1 MSESEYNND
10 IRRFLGSRNAILANM
25 GVDVFD
31 FLQILGGMALFLFG
45 VAKLSEGMEKLAG
58 NQIQVWLD
66 RMTNRPIKGALFG
79 AVATALIQSSS
90 LLMVT
95 MIGLINAN
103 LMTLQQ
109 AIGVMMGQEI
119 GTTLTAQIVAFKM
132 GDLCFLFIILGFILT
147 EFIHR
152 DGWRVYGEI
161 LMGFGVLFLGMN
173 LMSEALKVVAQAP
186 IVASWLAL
194 MGRNVFAGVIA
205 GTVTTAIVQSSSA
218 VTSLVVAMGIS
229 HTISLP
235 AAVAILLGANI
246 GTCVTG
252 LIAALRLSRAARR
265 ASLAQ
270 ILINVFGVLLFLPF
284 IGPFVTLVSST
295 STLLPRQIANAHTIF
310 NIIVSIVLFPFV
322 NQLTRLVEWL
332 VPEEAADV
340 TPKLTAYID
349 ERQFRIPQV
358 ALQEAFRELHRL
370 GEVTAQML
378 ECSRRAM
385 LEQDVGAIQWVLDHE
400 DGFVDPVCKLLDS
413 FINTLLQ
420 SNISVKQQR
429 RCFQIKNLI
438 TDIERV
444 GDLTEDM
451 AEAAQKR
458 IDHQVVFSAQ
468 ALEDIARLCDHAH
481 ATYICALDALRDRDR
496 AKAHQACDLEEDFDH
511 LYLDVRQR
519 HILRLEEG
527 VCQPE
532 ADVLFVEWLRN
543 LERISD
549 HADNLG
555 VSVARN

>member
-1 MSESEYNND
+1 
-10 IRRFLGSRNAILANM
+10 
-25 GVDVFD
+25 VFH
-31 FLQILGGMALFLFG
+31 FLQVLGGMALFLFG
-45 VAKLSEGMEKLAG
+45 VDKLSEGMEKLAG

-66 RMTNRPIKGALFG
+66 RMTNKPIKGAVFG

-119 GTTLTAQIVAFKM
+119 GTTLTAQIVAFKV
-132 GDLCFLFIILGFILT
+132 GDLCFLFIALGFVLV
-147 EFIHR
+147 EFVR
-152 DGWRVYGEI
+152 GNGWREYGEI
-161 LMGFGVLFLGMN
+161 ILGFGVLFLGMN
-173 LMSEALKVVAQAP
+173 LMSDALKVLAQSPMVAA
-186 IVASWLAL
+186 WLTF
-194 MGRNVFAGVIA
+194 MGRNIPAGIFAGM
-205 GTVTTAIVQSSSA
+205 VTTAIVQSSSA
-218 VTSLVVAMGIS
+218 VTGLVVAMGIS
-229 HTISLP
+229 NAVTLP

-246 GTCVTG
+246 GTCITG
-252 LIAALRLSRAARR
+252 LVASLRLSKASRR
-265 ASLAQ
+265 ASIAQ

-284 IGPFVTLVSST
+284 LNPFTRLVSST

-310 NIIVSIVLFPFV
+310 NVVVSVALFPFIK
-322 NQLTRLVEWL
+322 QITWLAERLVPQGRS
-332 VPEEAADV
+332 VAKP
-340 TPKLTAYID
+340 TLTAYID

-378 ECSRRAM
+378 ECSRRGM
-385 LEQDVGAIQWVLDHE
+385 LDQDVEAIQWVLDHE
-400 DGFVDPVCKLLDS
+400 DGFVDPVCKALDE
-413 FINTLLQ
+413 FVTGLLQ
-420 SNISVKQQR
+420 GNLSLKQQR

-438 TDIERV
+438 ADIERV

-458 IDHQVVFSAQ
+458 IEHQVIFSPQ
-468 ALEDIARLCDHAH
+468 ALVDIDRLCKHAH
-481 ATYICALDALRDRDR
+481 HTYMCALDALRDRDR
-496 AKAHQACDLEEDFDH
+496 DMARQACDLEEEFDH
-511 LYLDVRQR
+511 LYLDARQG
-519 HILRLEEG
+519 HIQRLQEG
-527 VCQPE
+527 VCTPE

-555 VSVARN
+555 VSVRRN